1 MGFSYFVGIKPMRI
15 FYRTIG
21 ARIIQETP
29 CNQPLNQADLQSSLK
44 EAIIV

>member
-15 FYRTIG
+15 FYRNIG
-21 ARIIQETP
+21 AQIIQETP
-29 CNQPLNQADLQSSLK
+29 CNQQLNQVDWRSSLK